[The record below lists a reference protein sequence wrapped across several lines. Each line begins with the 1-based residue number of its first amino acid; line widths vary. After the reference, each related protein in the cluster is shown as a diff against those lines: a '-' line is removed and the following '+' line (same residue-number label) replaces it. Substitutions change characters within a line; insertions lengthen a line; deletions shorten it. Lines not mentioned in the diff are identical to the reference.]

1 MARKNYKPPKKWVK
15 FRHKAIYKLLRGVMA
30 GYFRLKYGLKS
41 TNDQKKVPSPCIIMC
56 NHQAVMDPFFLS
68 TAFRRPIYF
77 VMSEDLFTL
86 GFTSKLIRWLVEPI
100 PKSKSKSDINTI
112 RYTLKVLKEG
122 GTVGLFPSG
131 NRTLS
136 GREWKI
142 DVGAAKLVKMAK
154 VPLALFNLK
163 GGYGADPR
171 WGGSVRKGKV
181 YASTVKVLSAEEIKE
196 MSVEELHQEIVNTLD
211 VDDTT
216 IGVKFKSKKSAE
228 YLERALYYCPNCR
241 SFNTLKSKGRHLYC
255 TNCELKAEYTEE
267 LTFKP
272 ISGNVPF
279 DTVREWYDEQAE
291 KLKEK
296 VALDG
301 GELFSDSVEVRLI
314 ENFKRKKLGEGK
326 IIGHNTGVDVCTVK
340 GKAFDVKFSDIVG
353 CTILG
358 KRKINFYLDDSLTLQ
373 IKGSERFNG
382 IKYLYLY
389 QFYKEGQDNE

>member
-15 FRHKAIYKLLRGVMA
+15 FRHKAVFKLLRGVMA
-30 GYFRLKYGLKS
+30 GYFKLKYGLKS
-41 TNDQKKVPSPCIIMC
+41 SNDQKKVPSPCIVMC

-163 GGYGADPR
+163 GGYGSDPR
-171 WGGSVRKGKV
+171 WGGSVRKGKIT
-181 YASTVKVLSAEEIKE
+181 ASTVKVLSTEEIRD
-196 MSVEELHQEIVNTLD
+196 MSVEELHREIVTALD

-228 YLERALYYCPNCR
+228 YLERALYYCPNCG
-241 SFNTLKSKGRHLYC
+241 SFNTLRSKGKFLGC
-255 TNCELKAEYTEE
+255 TACDLKAEYTED
-267 LTFKP
+267 LAFKP
-272 ISGNVPF
+272 ISGNLTF
-279 DTVREWYDEQAE
+279 KTVREWYDEQE
-291 KLKEK
+291 LKLKEK
-296 VALDG
+296 AADSSDV
-301 GELFSDSVEVRLI
+301 LFFDDVEVRLI
-314 ENFKRKKLGEGK
+314 ENYKRKKLGDGK
-326 IIGHNTGVDVCTVK
+326 ITASKTGVDVQTKK
-340 GKAFDVKFSDIVG
+340 GKAFDVKFGEIAG
-353 CTILG
+353 CTVLG
-358 KRKINFYLDDSLTLQ
+358 KRKINFYLDDGLTLQ
-373 IKGSERFNG
+373 IKGSKRFSG
-382 IKYLYLY
+382 LKYLHLY
-389 QFYKEGQDNE
+389 NFYKEGLNNE

>member
-15 FRHKAIYKLLRGVMA
+15 FRHKVVFKLLRGAMA
-30 GYFRLKYGLKS
+30 CYFKLKYGLKS
-41 TNDQKKVPSPCIIMC
+41 TNDQKTVPSPCIVMC

-86 GFTSKLIRWLVEPI
+86 GFTSKIIRWLVEPI

-136 GREWKI
+136 GKEWKI

-171 WGGSVRKGKV
+171 WGGSVRRGKI
-181 YASTVKVLSAEEIKE
+181 YASTVKVLSAEEIKA
-196 MSVEELHQEIVNTLD
+196 MSVEELHQEIVNALD
-211 VDDTT
+211 VDDTK

-228 YLERALYYCPNCR
+228 YLERALYYCPNCG
-241 SFNTLKSKGRHLYC
+241 SFNTLQSKGKILSC
-255 TNCELKAEYTEE
+255 SSCDLKAEYTED
-267 LTFKP
+267 LAFNP
-272 ISGNVPF
+272 LNGNVPF
-279 DTVREWYDEQAE
+279 NTVRGWYNEQTIR
-291 KLKEK
+291 LKEK

-301 GELFSDSVEVRLI
+301 GELFFDDVEVRLI
-314 ENFKRKKLGEGK
+314 ENYKRKKLGDGRILANK
-326 IIGHNTGVDVCTVK
+326 DGVCVTTKK
-340 GKAFDVKFSDIVG
+340 GKTFDVKFSDIDG

-358 KRKINFYLDDSLTLQ
+358 KRKINFYLSDSVTLQ
-373 IKGSERFNG
+373 IKGSLRFNG
-382 IKYLYLY
+382 LKYLSLY
-389 QFYKEGQDNE
+389 QFYKEGQNNE